1 MFITSLFGGYDLM
14 KMKEAGIGAVVVG
27 GENFAIASPLCLDKG
42 ELERLMIE
50 AHELQMEVHVLCNR
64 ILFDEDIPVLTEYL
78 KYLKKIAVD
87 VIYYGDVAVHTIGK
101 ELDLLEQLVFMPGYI
116 LTNSQDIKAYLKQG
130 IQRVEIAN
138 ELTLEEKLAIADA
151 CPRQVQVVLH
161 GYLMMSYSRREF
173 ISNYFSEIGNSNNP
187 KNDFNYYLVEETR
200 ENSMPILETEYGT
213 MIYSPYVVKS
223 FHEIKQLAEKVSY
236 FRIEGLF
243 LEQAYLID
251 VVKAYQRILTGDNE
265 VEVEREFLEKYPYVI
280 HESGF
285 YYQKTNLV
293 K

>member
-1 MFITSLFGGYDLM
+1 MFITSLFVGYDLR
-14 KMKEAGIGAVVVG
+14 KMKEAGIGAVIVG
-27 GENFAIASPLCLDKG
+27 GENFAIASPLCLDKR

-50 AHELQMEVHVLCNR
+50 AQELQMEVHVLCNR

-130 IQRVEIAN
+130 IQRIEIAN

-151 CPRQVQVVLH
+151 CPHQVQVVLH
-161 GYLMMSYSRREF
+161 GHLMMSYSRREF
-173 ISNYFSEIGNSNNP
+173 ISNYFSEIGNSNDP

-200 ENSMPILETEYGT
+200 ENPMPILETEYGT

-223 FHEIKQLAEKVSY
+223 FHEIKQLSERVSY

-243 LEQAYLID
+243 LGQAYLID
-251 VVKAYQRILTGDNE
+251 VVKAYQRILAGDDE
-265 VEVEREFLEKYPYVI
+265 VEVEREFLEKYPHVI